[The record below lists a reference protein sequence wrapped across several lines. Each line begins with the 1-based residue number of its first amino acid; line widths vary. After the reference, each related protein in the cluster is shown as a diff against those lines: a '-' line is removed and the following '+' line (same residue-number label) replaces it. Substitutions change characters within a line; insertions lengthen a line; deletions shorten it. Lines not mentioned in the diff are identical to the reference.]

1 MRCEQRARS
10 RSRSEWGASARESV
24 PAGDTGRSTS
34 RIACRERVT
43 AGEQA
48 YGPDH
53 SKAAESDAQKVARRG
68 DEVAVNIADYF
79 NDHLATPD
87 LQGAALTPATG
98 RHTLAGVDALKVVAA
113 LNFSEP
119 DDDQALL
126 CRLAAS

>member
-34 RIACRERVT
+34 RLACREPVT

-53 SKAAESDAQKVARRG
+53 SKAAESDAKKVARRG
-68 DEVAVNIADYF
+68 DAVAVNIADYF

-98 RHTLAGVDALKVVAA
+98 RHTLAGVDALKVMAA

-119 DDDQALL
+119 DDDEALL
-126 CRLAAS
+126 CRLAPS